1 MYTDFQSQLRIK
13 LAEISNAGLFRGKN
27 IISDKAVFEIDGEK
41 IYNFRNPI
49 FFASD
54 YFYVDNQVDAAIDIF
69 AELENRIAKL
79 LNTESCLLLGSLSDV
94 YQVIS
99 LQLFTRSDAIIFD
112 TPSLYQLNA
121 ANCKATKYKFH
132 NADLTDIEKQLKL
145 SQAQQNRL
153 LIVDAVSIASGNIV
167 PLNQLFALADKYH
180 SLVAIDQ
187 TYSAGLLGANGGGVG
202 EVFELSGKAEI
213 EIGTLAKAFNCKSG
227 AYIAGRKEIIDFL
240 RQQCNLPTL
249 SAAISKNDAQNAI
262 SAINHLKEN
271 ISQRNYLQQI
281 ANFAIRKFYGLGFDI
296 APTQTNMVS
305 IIVGNN
311 QKAELFAQYLQKS
324 GVLTICLTSPLI
336 DKDNARIVLQ
346 FSAQHT
352 QNDVE
357 QVAKIFKKVAKTIS
371 FFDN

>member
-41 IYNFRNPI
+41 IYNFRNPN

-54 YFYVDNQVDAAIDIF
+54 YFYVDNQIDAAIDIF

-213 EIGTLAKAFNCKSG
+213 EIGTLTKAFNCKSG

-296 APTQTNMVS
+296 APTQTNTVS

-324 GVLTICLTSPLI
+324 GVLTTCLTSPLI

-357 QVAKIFKKVAKTIS
+357 QVAEIFKKVAKTIR